1 MITLPSRNYNYY
13 HFFFFILSFMLFV
26 VVEKA
31 GVSAIEKGNE
41 LSEKKCQQINVLL
54 SLAFFI

>member
-1 MITLPSRNYNYY
+1 
-13 HFFFFILSFMLFV
+13 MLFV